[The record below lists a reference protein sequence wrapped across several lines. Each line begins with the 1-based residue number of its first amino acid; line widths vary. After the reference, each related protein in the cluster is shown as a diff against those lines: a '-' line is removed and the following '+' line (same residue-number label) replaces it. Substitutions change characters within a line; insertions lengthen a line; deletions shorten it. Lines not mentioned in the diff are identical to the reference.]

1 FHECIRLTSLDVSG
15 FDTSRVTNMSG
26 MFLYCQS
33 LTSLD
38 VSGFDTSKVTD
49 MGYMFYNC
57 SRLTSLD
64 LSGWNTSSV
73 TNMGSMFALCS
84 GLTSLDLTGWDTSS
98 VTDMSYMF
106 ESCGG
111 LTSLDLSRWNTSSV
125 KNMRDM
131 FHNCYSLT
139 SLDLSGWNTSSVT
152 DMSEMFNNCSKLTS
166 LDLSGFD
173 TSSVTDMTLMFSYS
187 SKLTTIF
194 VSNLWSATHVS
205 GWEMFYGCKA
215 LVGGRGTVYDESR
228 TNANYAHVDGG
239 SSNPGYFTYKAAP
252 TSGGGGSNVTA
263 MLASPARGL
272 MLEAAEAAQIDLV
285 TNSTMY
291 DGDGDSSEV
300 FDQWIDN
307 GNGTWT
313 YRFHVY
319 EGEATYYIYESALA
333 GFECDHGANNYI
345 TLDYVPGEVNTAVIT
360 NTKKVDNNGSLTI
373 RKTVTGV
380 PTSQSFNF
388 TIKFDQSISLYYG
401 DASDVKLINGEG
413 SFTLKNGE
421 SVTIT
426 GLPVGVGYTVTETDS
441 KGYTASVNG
450 TVGTELT
457 SNITVDPVVTFVNHK
472 DPEPEPEP
480 EPDPEVGSLKVSKTV
495 ALADGV
501 EIGKDEGRRF
511 SFTVTLTGADI
522 PTGAVNF
529 GGRVFRDGKTSF
541 TLGDGESV
549 TLTGIPAGTHYV
561 VTETTPEGFELT
573 KSGDVGTIV
582 KDETAEASFTNT
594 KTVNDKS
601 GGFTLAKKLGTGTTG
616 DEAFTFYV
624 ELNGLEPNVTYT
636 YGDGNS
642 FTAPA
647 TGKVQLTV

>member
-1 FHECIRLTSLDVSG
+1 
-15 FDTSRVTNMSG
+15 
-26 MFLYCQS
+26 
-33 LTSLD
+33 
-38 VSGFDTSKVTD
+38 SK
-49 MGYMFYNC
+49 
-57 SRLTSLD
+57 LTSLD
-64 LSGWNTSSV
+64 LSGWNTSSVTNMGSMFAHCSNLKSLTLPESFDTSSV

-152 DMSEMFNNCSKLTS
+152 DMSEMFNTCYRLTS

-561 VTETTPEGFELT
+561 VTETTPEGFEVT
-573 KSGDVGTIV
+573 KEGDIGTIV
-582 KDETAEASFTNT
+582 KDETAEAS
-594 KTVNDKS
+594 
-601 GGFTLAKKLGTGTTG
+601 
-616 DEAFTFYV
+616 
-624 ELNGLEPNVTYT
+624 
-636 YGDGNS
+636 
-642 FTAPA
+642 
-647 TGKVQLTV
+647 